1 MSPHLPCVS
10 TAARLRRAA
19 LAVALLALQTTLS
32 APAQAQGPAQAQP
45 PAASGASAA
54 APGAA
59 KASPAR
65 RSPDAATQQTMQRLR
80 ELLARQREAVEQQ
93 KLASADYRTLADQV
107 DAQLDELAKS
117 AGKPPSAQRKAFNAI
132 VERDLRWATDTMR
145 RSPKPEAQRTG
156 ALAAFQAM
164 RNYGNF
170 FDHPGWT
177 WP

>member
-1 MSPHLPCVS
+1 MSLHSPCAS
-10 TAARLRRAA
+10 TAVRLRRFGLAA
-19 LAVALLALQTTLS
+19 AVLALHAAGS
-32 APAQAQGPAQAQP
+32 APVQAQP
-45 PAASGASAA
+45 QAASSAA
-54 APGAA
+54 VPATAVTQSSG
-59 KASPAR
+59 AR
-65 RSPDAATQQTMQRLR
+65 RAPDAATQQTMLRLR

-107 DAQLDELAKS
+107 ESQLDELAKS

-156 ALAAFQAM
+156 ALGAFQAM
-164 RNYGNF
+164 RNYGTF